1 MLARI
6 LSVGLLAGLVA
17 GLLVAVL
24 QQVTTTPLI
33 VAAEVFETK
42 MSDHPAATAQKA
54 HDHRTHEHD
63 EGWKPADGLPRLFY
77 TSLAT
82 IVTAVG
88 LALVLLAAMV
98 VAGEKIDERR
108 ALAWAIAGFVAFGL
122 APAAGLAPE
131 LPGSAAADLV
141 ARQIWW
147 VGTGCATAIA
157 IWMFF
162 KAEKAVP
169 RVLAIA
175 VLLAPHV
182 IGAPRPHE
190 LESRVPAELAA
201 QFAALS
207 LAVQASLWV
216 LVGVAIGLLWPR
228 LARRPAT

>member
-1 MLARI
+1 MLSRI
-6 LSVGLLAGLVA
+6 LAVGLLAGLVA

-33 VAAEVFETK
+33 VAAEVFETG
-42 MSDHPAATAQKA
+42 HAAEAQKT
-54 HDHRTHEHD
+54 HDHGAHEHD

-88 LALVLLAAMV
+88 LALALLAAMI
-98 VAGEKIDERR
+98 VAGEEIDERR

-131 LPGSAAADLV
+131 LPGSAAAELA

-157 IWMFF
+157 IWMFL
-162 KAEKAVP
+162 KTEKAVL
-169 RVLAIA
+169 RVLALA

-182 IGAPRPHE
+182 IGAPQPAE
-190 LESRVPAELAA
+190 FESRVPAELAA
-201 QFAALS
+201 QFTALS
-207 LAVQASLWV
+207 LTVQACLWL
-216 LVGVAIGLLWPR
+216 LVGIAIGLLWPR
-228 LARRPAT
+228 ISRRHAN